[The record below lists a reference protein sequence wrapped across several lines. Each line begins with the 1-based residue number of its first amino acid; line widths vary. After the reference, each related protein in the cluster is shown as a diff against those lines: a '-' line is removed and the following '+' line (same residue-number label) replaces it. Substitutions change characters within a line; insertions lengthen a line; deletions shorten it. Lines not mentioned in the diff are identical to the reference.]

1 MCCAQVIDNSSAFR
15 MTEGV
20 PLVVPEINPEAMKHI
35 KIHSGK
41 VRLNLL
47 NRMPRLIILQTC
59 AWFKIRSI
67 SIH

>member
-1 MCCAQVIDNSSAFR
+1 